1 MLSRNRSIRIAVV
14 AALASCALL
23 TPAGAG
29 AASVANGDF
38 ESGNLSGWQ
47 VYNSNSSGTTSWFAY
62 SGLLTPNTAKPF
74 FPPPSGSWAAVSDGV
89 SIDTTILYQDVALE
103 PSLAQ
108 TLSMTLDY
116 FSYDAI
122 VVPEP
127 NTLETDPGPFQ
138 IGEEVPENQ
147 QMRVDVMRPSAAI
160 DSLDPGDILATVFA
174 NENGDP
180 EQMLPTHFTT
190 ELTPFAGQTVRLRIA
205 VAIQDNYFNS
215 GVDAVSIMTPSQP
228 PPPPPLVSPSN
239 EFKRGKL
246 TLNKS
251 KGTGSLAVDVPG
263 GGTLTV
269 VGKGKPKRIKRAT
282 VSVPAGGTVKVPLKP
297 TAAGRKVLKAKGK
310 LKTRIDVTFTPSG
323 GTAATQT
330 YKVTLKKKPA
340 KKS

>member
-1 MLSRNRSIRIAVV
+1 MLSRTRSIRIAVV
-14 AALASCALL
+14 AALAGCALL
-23 TPAGAG
+23 VPAGAR

-47 VYNSNSSGTTSWFAY
+47 VYNSNSTGTTSWFAY
-62 SGLLTPNTAKPF
+62 SGPLTPKTAKPF
-74 FPPPSGSWAAVSDGV
+74 FAPPSGSWAAVSDGD

-108 TLSMTLDY
+108 TLSMTLHY
-116 FSYDAI
+116 VSYEPI

-127 NTLETDPGPFQ
+127 NTLETDPGPFS

-160 DSLDPGDILATVFA
+160 ESLDPGDILATVFA

-180 EQMLPTHFTT
+180 KQMLPTHFTT

-215 GVDAVSIMTPSQP
+215 GVDAISITTPSQP
-228 PPPPPLVSPSN
+228 RSPSN
-239 EFKRGKL
+239 EFERGKL
-246 TLNKS
+246 TLNKK
-251 KGTGSLAVDVPG
+251 KGTGSLAVVVPG

-282 VSVPAGGTVKVPLKP
+282 LSVPAGGTVKVPLKP
-297 TAAGRKVLKAKGK
+297 TAAGRKALKAKGK
-310 LKTRIDVTFTPSG
+310 LKTRIDVTFTPTG
-323 GTAATQT
+323 GTAATQI
-330 YKVTLKKKPA
+330 YKVTLRKKPA
-340 KKS
+340 KKR

>member
-1 MLSRNRSIRIAVV
+1 MPSWTRSIRIAVV
-14 AALASCALL
+14 AALAGCALL
-23 TPAGAG
+23 APPGAR

-47 VYNSNSSGTTSWFAY
+47 VYNSNSTGKTSWFGY
-62 SGLLTPNTAKPF
+62 SGPLTPKTAKPF
-74 FPPPSGSWAAVSDGV
+74 FAPPSGSWAALSDGD

-108 TLSMTLDY
+108 TLSMTLY
-116 FSYDAI
+116 YVSYEPI

-127 NTLETDPGPFQ
+127 NTLETDPGPFS

-160 DSLDPGDILATVFA
+160 ESLDPGDILATVFA

-180 EQMLPTHFTT
+180 EQMLSNPLHHR
-190 ELTPFAGQTVRLRIA
+190 A
-205 VAIQDNYFNS
+205 
-215 GVDAVSIMTPSQP
+215 DAVRRADGAAADRRRDPGQLLQQRRRRRLDHDPPS
-228 PPPPPLVSPSN
+228 PPLVSPSN

-246 TLNKS
+246 TLNKK
-251 KGTGSLAVDVPG
+251 KGTGSLAVVVPG

-282 VSVPAGGTVKVPLKP
+282 LSVPAGGTVKVPLKP
-297 TAAGRKVLKAKGK
+297 TAAGRKALKAKGK
-310 LKTRIDVTFTPSG
+310 LKTRIEVTFTPTG
-323 GTAATQT
+323 GTAATQI

>member
-1 MLSRNRSIRIAVV
+1 MLSWTRWIRITVV
-14 AALASCALL
+14 AALAGCALL
-23 TPAGAG
+23 SPPGAR

-47 VYNSNSSGTTSWFAY
+47 VYNSNSTGNTSWFAY
-62 SGLLTPNTAKPF
+62 SGPLTPKTSKPF
-74 FPPPSGSWAAVSDGV
+74 FAPPSGSWAALSDGD

-103 PSLAQ
+103 PSVAQ
-108 TLSMTLDY
+108 TLSMTLY
-116 FSYDAI
+116 YVSYEPI

-127 NTLETDPGPFQ
+127 NTLETDPGPFS

-160 DSLDPGDILATVFA
+160 ESLDPGDILATVFA
-174 NENGDP
+174 NKNGDP
-180 EQMLPTHFTT
+180 EQMLPTHITT

-215 GVDAVSIMTPSQP
+215 GVDAVSITTPSQS
-228 PPPPPLVSPSN
+228 VSPSN

-246 TLNKS
+246 TLNKK
-251 KGTGSLAVDVPG
+251 KGTGSLAVVVPG

-282 VSVPAGGTVKVPLKP
+282 LSVPAGGTVKVPLKP
-297 TAAGRKVLKAKGK
+297 TAAGRKALKAKGK
-310 LKTRIDVTFTPSG
+310 LKTRIDVTFTPTG

>member
-1 MLSRNRSIRIAVV
+1 MFSWTRSIRITVV
-14 AALASCALL
+14 AALAGCALL
-23 TPAGAG
+23 APAGAR

-47 VYNSNSSGTTSWFAY
+47 VYDSNSTGKTSWFAY
-62 SGLLTPNTAKPF
+62 SGLLTPKTAKPF
-74 FPPPSGSWAAVSDGV
+74 LAPPSGSWAAVSDGN

-108 TLSMTLDY
+108 TLSMTLY
-116 FSYDAI
+116 YVSYEPI

-127 NTLETDPGPFQ
+127 NTLETDPGPFS

-160 DSLDPGDILATVFA
+160 ESLDPGDILATVFA
-174 NENGDP
+174 NKNGDP
-180 EQMLPTHFTT
+180 EQMLPTHITT

-215 GVDAVSIMTPSQP
+215 GVDAVSITTPSQP
-228 PPPPPLVSPSN
+228 LLPFQRIRAGQADPEQDEGN
-239 EFKRGKL
+239 G
-246 TLNKS
+246 
-251 KGTGSLAVDVPG
+251 VPG
-263 GGTLTV
+263 SRRSRRRHPDRGRQRQTEADQEGDPV
-269 VGKGKPKRIKRAT
+269 RPR
-282 VSVPAGGTVKVPLKP
+282 GGTVKVPLKP

-310 LKTRIDVTFTPSG
+310 LKTRIDVTFTPTG
-323 GTAATQT
+323 GTAATQI
-330 YKVTLKKKPA
+330 YKVTLRKKPA